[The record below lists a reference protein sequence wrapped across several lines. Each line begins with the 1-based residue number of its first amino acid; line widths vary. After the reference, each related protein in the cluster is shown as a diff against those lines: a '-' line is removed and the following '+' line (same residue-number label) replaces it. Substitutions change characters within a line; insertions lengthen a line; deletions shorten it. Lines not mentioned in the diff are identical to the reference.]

1 MIKGQENLIPLP
13 MRTKEEQRRIRS
25 LGGQSRSPKKLWVIR
40 LNALKKKGLKDEIV
54 QHLTSLMTE
63 QESLTS
69 YFLEQLEASKNQIPR
84 AKYFELLAT
93 FNRMQF
99 GEKSSVQTK
108 NTNLNVNMD
117 LSVPDLVKS
126 IKEKQRLQQEQN
138 STGNTP

>member
-1 MIKGQENLIPLP
+1 MSPFPNPDTQFKSGPKQVEIA
-13 MRTKEEQRRIRS
+13 RRA
-25 LGGQSRSPKKLWVIR
+25 GQSRSPKKLWMLR
-40 LNALKKKGLKDEIV
+40 LNAMKKKGLKNEIV
-54 QHLTSLMTE
+54 QHLTALMTD

-93 FNRMQF
+93 FNRMQY

-117 LSVPDLVKS
+117 LNVPELIKQ
-126 IKEKQRLQQEQN
+126 IKEKEERMKHADIV
-138 STGNTP
+138 